1 MGEFMRNNVKR
12 ISIDVLVDILGGI
25 LLTIATYSFAVPA
38 NFPMTGVSGVAL
50 IFYRLLGLPVG
61 TMTVILNIPIV
72 ICCYK
77 TLGKQFYIKSLR
89 STLITSAVMDIM
101 GPRLPLYQGDMMLAA
116 ISAGVLLGIGYAII
130 FMRGSST
137 GGFDFIM
144 MAVKYYRPHLSLG
157 KIGFA
162 MDAFV
167 IVVSAVCIRTGV
179 DCVIYGLVLNYLY
192 STVLDRMICGT
203 NSGKLT
209 LIISDHPREI
219 VNEIDKLVERG
230 ATLLKG
236 IGGYTGEEK
245 EVVMCASSSK
255 EMYAIRKRVHEI
267 DERAFVIIVESNEV
281 IGEGFRLPDET
292 NLI

>member
-1 MGEFMRNNVKR
+1 MKENAKR
-12 ISIDVLVDILGGI
+12 ISIDVLVDIIGGI

-38 NFPMTGVSGVAL
+38 DFPMTGVSGVAL
-50 IFYRLLGLPVG
+50 IFYQAFGLPVG
-61 TMTVILNIPIV
+61 ALTVILNLPII

-89 STLITSAVMDIM
+89 STLITSAVMDIL
-101 GPRLPLYQGDMMLAA
+101 GPQLPLYQGDLILAA
-116 ISAGVLLGIGYAII
+116 ICTGVLLGIGYAII

-144 MAVKYYRPHLSLG
+144 MAIKYYRPHLSLG

-162 MDAFV
+162 LDAMVILIGAVTIGNGMD
-167 IVVSAVCIRTGV
+167 S
-179 DCVIYGLVLNYLY
+179 VIYGLVLNYLY
-192 STVLDRMICGT
+192 STVLDRLISGT
-203 NSGKLT
+203 SSGKLT

-219 VNEIDKLVERG
+219 VDEIDKLVDRG
-230 ATLLKG
+230 STLLKA

-267 DERAFVIIVESNEV
+267 DERAFVIVVESNEV
-281 IGEGFRLPDET
+281 IGEGFRLPDDT
-292 NLI
+292 NLM

>member
-1 MGEFMRNNVKR
+1 MKENAKR
-12 ISIDVLVDILGGI
+12 ISIDVLVDIIGGI

-38 NFPMTGVSGVAL
+38 DFPMTGVSGVAL
-50 IFYRLLGLPVG
+50 IFYQAFGLPVG
-61 TMTVILNIPIV
+61 ALTVILNIPII

-89 STLITSAVMDIM
+89 STLITSAVMDIL
-101 GPRLPLYQGDMMLAA
+101 GPQLPLYQGDLILAA
-116 ISAGVLLGIGYAII
+116 ICTGVLLGIGYAII

-144 MAVKYYRPHLSLG
+144 MAIKYYRPHLSLG

-162 MDAFV
+162 LDAMVILIGAVTIGNGMD
-167 IVVSAVCIRTGV
+167 S
-179 DCVIYGLVLNYLY
+179 VIYGLVLNYLY
-192 STVLDRMICGT
+192 STVLDRLISGT
-203 NSGKLT
+203 SSGKLT
-209 LIISDHPREI
+209 LIISAHPREI
-219 VNEIDKLVERG
+219 VDEIDKLVDRG
-230 ATLLKG
+230 STLLKS

-267 DERAFVIIVESNEV
+267 DERAFVIVVESNEV
-281 IGEGFRLPDET
+281 IGEGFRLPDDT
-292 NLI
+292 NLM

>member
-1 MGEFMRNNVKR
+1 MKENAKR
-12 ISIDVLVDILGGI
+12 ISIDVLVDIIGGI

-38 NFPMTGVSGVAL
+38 DFPMTGVSGVAL
-50 IFYRLLGLPVG
+50 IFYHSFGLPVG
-61 TMTVILNIPIV
+61 ALTVILNIPII

-89 STLITSAVMDIM
+89 STLITSAVMDIL
-101 GPRLPLYQGDMMLAA
+101 GPQLPLYQGDLILAA
-116 ISAGVLLGIGYAII
+116 ICTGVLLGIGYAII

-144 MAVKYYRPHLSLG
+144 MAIKYYRPHLSLG

-162 MDAFV
+162 LDALVILIGAVTIGNGMD
-167 IVVSAVCIRTGV
+167 S
-179 DCVIYGLVLNYLY
+179 VIYGLVLNYLY
-192 STVLDRMICGT
+192 STVLDRLISGT
-203 NSGKLT
+203 SSGKLT

-219 VNEIDKLVERG
+219 VEEIDKLVDRG
-230 ATLLKG
+230 STLLKA

-267 DERAFVIIVESNEV
+267 DERAFVIVVESNEV
-281 IGEGFRLPDET
+281 IGEGFRLPDDT
-292 NLI
+292 NLM

>member
-1 MGEFMRNNVKR
+1 MKENAKR
-12 ISIDVLVDILGGI
+12 ISIDVLVDIIGGI

-38 NFPMTGVSGVAL
+38 DFPMTGVSGVAL
-50 IFYRLLGLPVG
+50 IFYQAFGLPVG
-61 TMTVILNIPIV
+61 ALTVILNIPII

-89 STLITSAVMDIM
+89 STLITSAVMDIL
-101 GPRLPLYQGDMMLAA
+101 GPQLPLYQGDLILAA
-116 ISAGVLLGIGYAII
+116 ICTGVLLGIGYAII

-144 MAVKYYRPHLSLG
+144 MAIKYYRPHLSLG

-162 MDAFV
+162 LDAMVILIGAVTIGNGMD
-167 IVVSAVCIRTGV
+167 S
-179 DCVIYGLVLNYLY
+179 VIYGLVLNYLY
-192 STVLDRMICGT
+192 STVLDRLISGT
-203 NSGKLT
+203 SSGKLT
-209 LIISDHPREI
+209 LIISDYPREI
-219 VNEIDKLVERG
+219 VDEIDKLVDRG
-230 ATLLKG
+230 STLLKA

-267 DERAFVIIVESNEV
+267 DERAFVIVVESNEV
-281 IGEGFRLPDET
+281 IGEGFRLPDDT
-292 NLI
+292 NLM

>member
-1 MGEFMRNNVKR
+1 MKENAKR
-12 ISIDVLVDILGGI
+12 ISIDVLVDIIGGI

-38 NFPMTGVSGVAL
+38 DFPMTGVSGVAL
-50 IFYRLLGLPVG
+50 IFYQSFGLPVG
-61 TMTVILNIPIV
+61 ALTVILNIPII

-89 STLITSAVMDIM
+89 STLITSAVMDIL
-101 GPRLPLYQGDMMLAA
+101 GPQLPLYQGDLILAA
-116 ISAGVLLGIGYAII
+116 ICTGVLLGIGYAII

-144 MAVKYYRPHLSLG
+144 MAIKYYRPHLSLG

-162 MDAFV
+162 LDAMVILIGAVTIGNGMD
-167 IVVSAVCIRTGV
+167 S
-179 DCVIYGLVLNYLY
+179 VIYGLVLNYLY
-192 STVLDRMICGT
+192 STVLDRLISGT
-203 NSGKLT
+203 SSGKLT

-219 VNEIDKLVERG
+219 VDEIDKLVDRG
-230 ATLLKG
+230 STLLKA

-267 DERAFVIIVESNEV
+267 DERAFVIVVESNEV
-281 IGEGFRLPDET
+281 IGEGFRLPDDS
-292 NLI
+292 NLM

>member
-1 MGEFMRNNVKR
+1 MKENAKR
-12 ISIDVLVDILGGI
+12 ISIDVLVDIIGGI

-38 NFPMTGVSGVAL
+38 DFPMTGVSGVAL
-50 IFYRLLGLPVG
+50 IFYQAFGLPVG
-61 TMTVILNIPIV
+61 ALTVILNIPII

-89 STLITSAVMDIM
+89 STLITSAVMDIL
-101 GPRLPLYQGDMMLAA
+101 GPQLPLYQGDLILAA
-116 ISAGVLLGIGYAII
+116 ICTGVLLGIGYAII

-144 MAVKYYRPHLSLG
+144 MAIKYYRPHLSLG

-162 MDAFV
+162 LDAMVILIGAVTIGNGMD
-167 IVVSAVCIRTGV
+167 S
-179 DCVIYGLVLNYLY
+179 VIYGLVLNYLY
-192 STVLDRMICGT
+192 STVLDLLISGT
-203 NSGKLT
+203 SSGKLT
-209 LIISDHPREI
+209 LIISAHPREI
-219 VNEIDKLVERG
+219 VDEIDKLVDRG
-230 ATLLKG
+230 STLLKA

-267 DERAFVIIVESNEV
+267 DERAFVIVVESNEV
-281 IGEGFRLPDET
+281 IGEGFRLPDDT
-292 NLI
+292 NLM

>member
-1 MGEFMRNNVKR
+1 MKENAKR
-12 ISIDVLVDILGGI
+12 ISIDVLVDIIGGI

-38 NFPMTGVSGVAL
+38 DFPMTGVSGVAL
-50 IFYRLLGLPVG
+50 IFYQAFGLPVG
-61 TMTVILNIPIV
+61 ALTVILNIPII

-89 STLITSAVMDIM
+89 STLITSAVMDIL
-101 GPRLPLYQGDMMLAA
+101 GPLLPLYQGDLILAA
-116 ISAGVLLGIGYAII
+116 ICTGVLLGIGYAII

-144 MAVKYYRPHLSLG
+144 MAIKYYRPHLSLG

-162 MDAFV
+162 LDAMVILIGAVTIGNGMD
-167 IVVSAVCIRTGV
+167 S
-179 DCVIYGLVLNYLY
+179 VIYGLVLNYLY
-192 STVLDRMICGT
+192 STVLDRLISGT
-203 NSGKLT
+203 SSGKLT

-219 VNEIDKLVERG
+219 VDEIDKLVDRG
-230 ATLLKG
+230 STLLKA

-267 DERAFVIIVESNEV
+267 DERAFVIVVESNEV
-281 IGEGFRLPDET
+281 IGEGFRLPGDT
-292 NLI
+292 NLM

>member
-1 MGEFMRNNVKR
+1 MKENAKR
-12 ISIDVLVDILGGI
+12 ISIDVLVDIIGGI

-38 NFPMTGVSGVAL
+38 DFPMTGVSGVAL
-50 IFYRLLGLPVG
+50 IFYQLFGLPVG
-61 TMTVILNIPIV
+61 ALTVILNIPII

-89 STLITSAVMDIM
+89 STLITSAVMDIL
-101 GPRLPLYQGDMMLAA
+101 GPQLPLYQGDLILAA
-116 ISAGVLLGIGYAII
+116 ICTGVLLGIGYAII

-144 MAVKYYRPHLSLG
+144 MAIKYYRPHLSLG

-162 MDAFV
+162 LDAMVILIGAVTIGNGMD
-167 IVVSAVCIRTGV
+167 S
-179 DCVIYGLVLNYLY
+179 VIYGLVLNYLY
-192 STVLDRMICGT
+192 STVLDRLISGT
-203 NSGKLT
+203 SSGKLT

-219 VNEIDKLVERG
+219 VDEIDKLVDRG
-230 ATLLKG
+230 STLLKA

-267 DERAFVIIVESNEV
+267 DERAFVIVVESNEV
-281 IGEGFRLPDET
+281 IGEGFRLPDDT
-292 NLI
+292 NLM

>member
-1 MGEFMRNNVKR
+1 MKENAKR
-12 ISIDVLVDILGGI
+12 ISIDVLVDIIGGI

-38 NFPMTGVSGVAL
+38 DFPMTGVSGVAL
-50 IFYRLLGLPVG
+50 IFYQAFGLPVG
-61 TMTVILNIPIV
+61 ALTVILNIPII

-89 STLITSAVMDIM
+89 STLITSAVMDIL
-101 GPRLPLYQGDMMLAA
+101 GPQLPLYQGDLILAA
-116 ISAGVLLGIGYAII
+116 ICTGVLLGIGYAII

-144 MAVKYYRPHLSLG
+144 MAIKYYRPHLSLV

-162 MDAFV
+162 LDAMVILIGAVTIGNGMD
-167 IVVSAVCIRTGV
+167 S
-179 DCVIYGLVLNYLY
+179 VIYGLVLNYLY
-192 STVLDRMICGT
+192 STVLDRLISGT
-203 NSGKLT
+203 SSGKLT
-209 LIISDHPREI
+209 LIISAHPREI
-219 VNEIDKLVERG
+219 VDEIDKLVDRG
-230 ATLLKG
+230 STLLKA

-267 DERAFVIIVESNEV
+267 DERAFVIVVESNEV
-281 IGEGFRLPDET
+281 IGEGFRLPDDT
-292 NLI
+292 NLM

>member
-1 MGEFMRNNVKR
+1 MKENAKR

-38 NFPMTGVSGVAL
+38 DFPMTGVSGVAL
-50 IFYRLLGLPVG
+50 IFYQAFGLPVG
-61 TMTVILNIPIV
+61 ALTVILNIPII

-89 STLITSAVMDIM
+89 STLITSAVMDIL
-101 GPRLPLYQGDMMLAA
+101 GPQLPLYQGDLILAA
-116 ISAGVLLGIGYAII
+116 ICTGVLLGIGYAII

-144 MAVKYYRPHLSLG
+144 MAIKYYRPHLSLG

-162 MDAFV
+162 LDAMVILIGAVTIGNGMD
-167 IVVSAVCIRTGV
+167 S
-179 DCVIYGLVLNYLY
+179 VIYGLVLNYLY
-192 STVLDRMICGT
+192 STVLDRLISGT
-203 NSGKLT
+203 SSGKLT

-219 VNEIDKLVERG
+219 VDEIDKLVDRG
-230 ATLLKG
+230 STLLKA

-267 DERAFVIIVESNEV
+267 DERAFVIVVESNEV
-281 IGEGFRLPDET
+281 IGEGFRLPDDT
-292 NLI
+292 NLM

>member
-1 MGEFMRNNVKR
+1 MRKNAKR
-12 ISIDVLVDILGGI
+12 ISIDVLVDIIGGI

-38 NFPMTGVSGVAL
+38 DFPMTGVSGVAL
-50 IFYRLLGLPVG
+50 IFYQAFGLPVG
-61 TMTVILNIPIV
+61 ALTVILNIPII

-89 STLITSAVMDIM
+89 STLITSAVMDIL
-101 GPRLPLYQGDMMLAA
+101 GPQLPLYQGDLILAA
-116 ISAGVLLGIGYAII
+116 ICTGVLLGIGYAII

-144 MAVKYYRPHLSLG
+144 MAIKYYRPHLSLG

-162 MDAFV
+162 LDAMVILIGAVTIGNGMD
-167 IVVSAVCIRTGV
+167 S
-179 DCVIYGLVLNYLY
+179 VIYGLVLNYLY
-192 STVLDRMICGT
+192 STVLDRLISGT
-203 NSGKLT
+203 SSGKLT

-219 VNEIDKLVERG
+219 VDEIDKLVDRG
-230 ATLLKG
+230 STLLKA

-267 DERAFVIIVESNEV
+267 DERAFVIVVESNEV
-281 IGEGFRLPDET
+281 IGEGFRLPDDT
-292 NLI
+292 NLM

>member
-1 MGEFMRNNVKR
+1 MKENAKR
-12 ISIDVLVDILGGI
+12 ISIDVLVDIIGGI

-38 NFPMTGVSGVAL
+38 DFPMTGVSGVAL
-50 IFYRLLGLPVG
+50 IFYQAFGLPVG
-61 TMTVILNIPIV
+61 ALTVILNIPII

-89 STLITSAVMDIM
+89 STLITSAVMDIL
-101 GPRLPLYQGDMMLAA
+101 GPQLPLYQGDLILAA
-116 ISAGVLLGIGYAII
+116 ICTGVLLGIGYAII

-144 MAVKYYRPHLSLG
+144 MAIKYYRPHLSLG

-162 MDAFV
+162 LDAMVILIGAVTIGNGMD
-167 IVVSAVCIRTGV
+167 S
-179 DCVIYGLVLNYLY
+179 VIYGLVLNYLY
-192 STVLDRMICGT
+192 STVLDRLISGT
-203 NSGKLT
+203 SSGKLT
-209 LIISDHPREI
+209 LIISAHPREI
-219 VNEIDKLVERG
+219 VDEIDKLVDRG
-230 ATLLKG
+230 FTLLKA

-267 DERAFVIIVESNEV
+267 DERAFVIVVESNEV
-281 IGEGFRLPDET
+281 IGEGFRLPDDT
-292 NLI
+292 NLM

>member
-1 MGEFMRNNVKR
+1 MRNNVKR

-116 ISAGVLLGIGYAII
+116 ISAGVMLGIGYAII

>member
-1 MGEFMRNNVKR
+1 MKENAKR

-38 NFPMTGVSGVAL
+38 DFPMTGVSGVAL
-50 IFYRLLGLPVG
+50 IFYQLFGLPVG
-61 TMTVILNIPIV
+61 ALTVILNIPII

-89 STLITSAVMDIM
+89 STLITSAVMDIL
-101 GPRLPLYQGDMMLAA
+101 GPQLPLYQGDLILAA
-116 ISAGVLLGIGYAII
+116 ICTGVLLGIGYAII

-144 MAVKYYRPHLSLG
+144 MAIKYYRPHLSLG

-162 MDAFV
+162 LDAMV
-167 IVVSAVCIRTGV
+167 ILIGAVTIGNGV
-179 DCVIYGLVLNYLY
+179 DSVIYGLVLNYLY
-192 STVLDRMICGT
+192 STVLDRLISGT
-203 NSGKLT
+203 SSGKLT

-219 VNEIDKLVERG
+219 VDEIDKLVDRG
-230 ATLLKG
+230 STLLKA

-267 DERAFVIIVESNEV
+267 DERAFVIVVESNEV

-292 NLI
+292 NLM

>member
-1 MGEFMRNNVKR
+1 MKENAKR
-12 ISIDVLVDILGGI
+12 ISIDVLVDIIGGI

-38 NFPMTGVSGVAL
+38 DFPMTGVSGVAL
-50 IFYRLLGLPVG
+50 IFYQAFGLPVG
-61 TMTVILNIPIV
+61 ALTVILNIPII

-89 STLITSAVMDIM
+89 STLITSAVMDIL
-101 GPRLPLYQGDMMLAA
+101 GPQLPLYQGDLILAA
-116 ISAGVLLGIGYAII
+116 ICTGVLLGIGYAII

-144 MAVKYYRPHLSLG
+144 MAIKYYRPHLSLG

-162 MDAFV
+162 LDAMVILIGAVTIGNGMD
-167 IVVSAVCIRTGV
+167 S
-179 DCVIYGLVLNYLY
+179 VIYGLVLNYLY
-192 STVLDRMICGT
+192 STVLDRLISGT
-203 NSGKLT
+203 SSGKLT

-219 VNEIDKLVERG
+219 VDEIDKLVDRG
-230 ATLLKG
+230 STLLKA

-267 DERAFVIIVESNEV
+267 DERAFVIVVESNEV
-281 IGEGFRLPDET
+281 IGEGFRLPNDT
-292 NLI
+292 NLM

>member
-1 MGEFMRNNVKR
+1 MKENAKR
-12 ISIDVLVDILGGI
+12 ISIDVLVDIIGGI

-38 NFPMTGVSGVAL
+38 DFPMTGVSGVAL
-50 IFYRLLGLPVG
+50 IFYQAFGLPVG
-61 TMTVILNIPIV
+61 ALTVILNIPII

-89 STLITSAVMDIM
+89 STLITSAVMDIL
-101 GPRLPLYQGDMMLAA
+101 GPQLPLYQGDLILAA
-116 ISAGVLLGIGYAII
+116 ICTGVLLGIGYAII

-144 MAVKYYRPHLSLG
+144 MAIKYYRPHLSLG

-162 MDAFV
+162 LDAMVILIGAVTIGNGMD
-167 IVVSAVCIRTGV
+167 S
-179 DCVIYGLVLNYLY
+179 VIYGLVLNYLY
-192 STVLDRMICGT
+192 STVLDRLISVT
-203 NSGKLT
+203 SSGKLT
-209 LIISDHPREI
+209 LIISAHPREI
-219 VNEIDKLVERG
+219 VDEIDKLVDRG
-230 ATLLKG
+230 STLLKA

-267 DERAFVIIVESNEV
+267 DERAFVIVVESNEV
-281 IGEGFRLPDET
+281 IGEGFRLPDDT
-292 NLI
+292 NLM

>member
-1 MGEFMRNNVKR
+1 MKENAKR
-12 ISIDVLVDILGGI
+12 ISIDVLVDIIGGI

-38 NFPMTGVSGVAL
+38 DFPMTGVSGVAL
-50 IFYRLLGLPVG
+50 IFYQAFGLPVG
-61 TMTVILNIPIV
+61 ALTVILNIPII

-89 STLITSAVMDIM
+89 STLITSAVMDIL
-101 GPRLPLYQGDMMLAA
+101 GPQLPLYQGDLILAA
-116 ISAGVLLGIGYAII
+116 ICTGVLLGIGYAII

-144 MAVKYYRPHLSLG
+144 MAIKYYRPHLSLG

-162 MDAFV
+162 LDAMVILIGAVTIGNGMD
-167 IVVSAVCIRTGV
+167 S
-179 DCVIYGLVLNYLY
+179 VIYGLVLNYLY
-192 STVLDRMICGT
+192 STVLDRLISGT
-203 NSGKLT
+203 SSGKLT
-209 LIISDHPREI
+209 LIISAHPREI
-219 VNEIDKLVERG
+219 VDEINKLVDRG
-230 ATLLKG
+230 STLLKA

-267 DERAFVIIVESNEV
+267 DERAFVIVVESNEV
-281 IGEGFRLPDET
+281 IGEGFRLPDDT
-292 NLI
+292 NLM

>member
-1 MGEFMRNNVKR
+1 MKENAKR
-12 ISIDVLVDILGGI
+12 ISIDVLVDIIGGI

-38 NFPMTGVSGVAL
+38 DFPMTGVSGVAL
-50 IFYRLLGLPVG
+50 IFYQAFGLPVG
-61 TMTVILNIPIV
+61 ALTVILNIPII

-89 STLITSAVMDIM
+89 STLITSAVMDIL
-101 GPRLPLYQGDMMLAA
+101 GPQLPLYQGDLILAA
-116 ISAGVLLGIGYAII
+116 ICTGVLLGIGNAII

-144 MAVKYYRPHLSLG
+144 MAIKYYRPHLSLG

-162 MDAFV
+162 LDAMVILIGAVTIGNGMD
-167 IVVSAVCIRTGV
+167 S
-179 DCVIYGLVLNYLY
+179 VIYGLVLNYLY
-192 STVLDRMICGT
+192 STVLDRLISGT
-203 NSGKLT
+203 SSGKLT
-209 LIISDHPREI
+209 LIISAHPREI
-219 VNEIDKLVERG
+219 VDEIDKLVDRG
-230 ATLLKG
+230 STLLKA

-267 DERAFVIIVESNEV
+267 DERAFVIVVESNEV
-281 IGEGFRLPDET
+281 IGEGFRLPDDT
-292 NLI
+292 NLM

>member
-1 MGEFMRNNVKR
+1 MKENAKR
-12 ISIDVLVDILGGI
+12 ISIDVLVDIIGGI

-38 NFPMTGVSGVAL
+38 DFPMTGVSGVAL
-50 IFYRLLGLPVG
+50 IFYQAFGLPVG
-61 TMTVILNIPIV
+61 ALTVILNIPII

-89 STLITSAVMDIM
+89 STLITSAVMDIL
-101 GPRLPLYQGDMMLAA
+101 GPQLPLYQGDLILAA
-116 ISAGVLLGIGYAII
+116 ICTGVLLGIGYAII

-144 MAVKYYRPHLSLG
+144 MAIKYYRPHLSLG

-162 MDAFV
+162 LDAMVILIGAVTIGNGMD
-167 IVVSAVCIRTGV
+167 S
-179 DCVIYGLVLNYLY
+179 VIYGLVLNYLY
-192 STVLDRMICGT
+192 STVLDRLISGT
-203 NSGKLT
+203 SSGKLT
-209 LIISDHPREI
+209 LIISSHPRGI
-219 VNEIDKLVERG
+219 VDEIDKLVDRG
-230 ATLLKG
+230 STLLKA

-267 DERAFVIIVESNEV
+267 DERAFVIVVESNEV
-281 IGEGFRLPDET
+281 IGEGFRLPDDT
-292 NLI
+292 NLM